1 MALQHLRSSTA
12 DKRPTP
18 AAMADG
24 QLGVNTNAASPGVF
38 FKTSTG
44 TLIKA
49 GPVHIGATAPNATP
63 ASGGATGNTIGEQWL
78 DNSGSP
84 AILKTWNG
92 TSWISSGTV
101 TSVTGTS
108 PIVVAT
114 GTTTPAISIQAAT
127 TSQSG
132 AVQLTDSTSSTST
145 TTAATPNSV
154 KTAYDLANAALPKA
168 GGTLTGN
175 VDNSATGYFDLPSGT
190 TAQRPGTANSGMIRY
205 NSDIGKF
212 EGYTTTWGSIGG
224 GATGAGGDDVFYE
237 NGQTVTTNYTLTAGK
252 NAMSAGPI
260 TINSGVTV
268 TVGSGQSWVIV

>member
-1 MALQHLRSSTA
+1 
-12 DKRPTP
+12 
-18 AAMADG
+18 MADG

-78 DNSGSP
+78 DNSGTN
-84 AILKTWNG
+84 AILKVWDG
-92 TSWISSGTV
+92 TSWIT
-101 TSVTGTS
+101 
-108 PIVVAT
+108 
-114 GTTTPAISIQAAT
+114 
-127 TSQSG
+127 
-132 AVQLTDSTSSTST
+132 AVQIENSTSSTST
-145 TTAATPNSV
+145 TSAATPNSV

-168 GGTLTGN
+168 GGTLSGN

-252 NAMSAGPI
+252 NAMTAGPV
-260 TINSGVTV
+260 TINSGVSV
-268 TVGSGQSWVIV
+268 VIPSGQSWVIV